1 MATPPRWVECAGCW
15 LALVLSTAA
24 AAAQPAIAE
33 MQPPVRPLCLTSPF
47 GIRPAPGADAP
58 GFHNGIDL
66 RAASGAYV
74 YAVAEGNIVTIHR
87 RGPGGLE
94 LAIAHQGSLGRYVSL
109 YAHLGQI
116 LPAFAQGRTHV
127 KAGERIA
134 RIGRT
139 GVTYGTHLYFELL
152 VDGKPVDPAPLFP
165 VQPCARRGDP

>member
-1 MATPPRWVECAGCW
+1 MRAGAFGVLCVL
-15 LALVLSTAA
+15 LALCIGRAW
-24 AAAQPAIAE
+24 AQPAVGE

-47 GIRPAPGADAP
+47 GIRPAPGVDAR

-66 RAASGAYV
+66 RAPSGGYV
-74 YAVAEGNIVTIHR
+74 YAVADGAIISIHR

-94 LAIAHQGSLGRYVSL
+94 MAIAHRGRLGRYVSL

-116 LPAFAQGRTHV
+116 LPAFASGRTHV

-139 GVTYGTHLYFELL
+139 GVTYGTHLFFELL
-152 VDGKPVDPAPLFP
+152 VDGRPVDAAPFFP
-165 VQPCARRGDP
+165 VAACGR